1 MKVAYDLMGRVRSI
15 DYDKGFRQDIYYADG
30 PGTPRYNGMVS
41 AMSWRTGETMAAS
54 DSKRKH

>member
-1 MKVAYDLMGRVRSI
+1 MLETETFNSG
-15 DYDKGFRQDIYYADG
+15 YADG